1 MKVYLEKVLITL
13 AFQNSSFKTNQRKS
27 EKIFAWFGLFL
38 TSRGLLDSQATF
50 CLNENKNKRRFQ
62 EKCVLLH

>member
-13 AFQNSSFKTNQRKS
+13 AFQNSSFETNQMKS

-38 TSRGLLDSQATF
+38 TSRGLFNSPVTF
-50 CLNENKNKRRFQ
+50 CLNKIKEDFKKRFVFLQ
-62 EKCVLLH
+62 